1 MTALTKKKKNE
12 VKPRE
17 PGCFNNKIEP
27 YLYLAPFTIGLVI
40 FTIYPI
46 INVVIMSFQENCNIV
61 GAYDGWG
68 IGNYTRIFS
77 DRYFLS
83 AFSNTFKYVFIVVP
97 IATVLSIL
105 VANLLNQ
112 KVKGSAIFQ
121 TCFFLPMVTSSIAVG
136 LVWKYMFN
144 SDIGIINYLLNLVG
158 IDSINWLGTVNCQA
172 VYNLAAVCIFGVWNM
187 IPFTTILLLSGLQN
201 IDPLYYTAAKVD
213 GASSTKMF
221 FRITIPLLSPT
232 IFLTMI
238 VNMISAFKVYNE
250 IIPFWNGSAGVTG
263 TNLYTFVFYIK
274 EQFSTYGRY
283 GVASAASIVLFGIV
297 FVFTMLQRFIQ
308 SKAKV

>member
-1 MTALTKKKKNE
+1 MAASRKINRKS
-12 VKPRE
+12 E
-17 PGCFNNKIEP
+17 PGTFNRPWEP
-27 YLYLAPFTIGLVI
+27 YVYLLPFVIGLVI

-46 INVVIMSFQENCNIV
+46 FNVVFMAFKEGYKLS
-61 GAYDGWG
+61 GAFDGWG
-68 IGNYTRIFS
+68 LGNFTKIFG

-83 AFSNTFKYVFIVVP
+83 AFSNTFKYVFVVVP
-97 IATVLSIL
+97 SATVISIL

-112 KVKGSAIFQ
+112 KIKGIAIFQ
-121 TCFFLPMVTSSIAVG
+121 TAFFLPMVTSAIAVG

-144 SDIGIINYLLNLVG
+144 NEIGVINYLLQAIGLNP
-158 IDSINWLGTVNCQA
+158 INWLGATAGVA
-172 VYNLAAVCIFGVWNM
+172 KYNLWAVCIFGIWNL

-201 IDPLYYTAAKVD
+201 IDPLYYTAARVD

-221 FRITIPLLSPT
+221 FRITLPLLSPT

-263 TNLYTFVFYIK
+263 TNLYTFVYYIK
-274 EQFSTYGRY
+274 EQFQMYGRY
-283 GVASAASIVLFGIV
+283 GIAAAASIVLFAII
-297 FVFTMLQRFIQ
+297 FVFTMLQRYIQ
-308 SKAKV
+308 NKFKY

>member
-1 MTALTKKKKNE
+1 MSLFRKKDKKTNNND
-12 VKPRE
+12 VI
-17 PGCFNNKIEP
+17 FNSKLEP
-27 YLYLAPFTIGLVI
+27 YIYLLPFVLGLVV

-46 INVVIMSFQENCNIV
+46 INVVLMAFKEGYKLN
-61 GAYDGWG
+61 GAFTGWG
-68 IGNYTRIFS
+68 IGNFTKIFS

-83 AFSNTFKYVFIVVP
+83 AFKNTFTYVFIVVP
-97 IATVLSIL
+97 IATCISIL

-112 KVKGSAIFQ
+112 KTKGIAIFQ
-121 TCFFLPMVTSSIAVG
+121 TAFFLPMVTSAIAVG

-144 SDIGIINYLLNLVG
+144 NEIGVVNFLLKAIGLNP
-158 IDSINWLGTVNCQA
+158 INWLGATAGNAQYNIWA
-172 VYNLAAVCIFGVWNM
+172 VIIFGIWNM

-213 GASSTKMF
+213 GASTTKMF

-238 VNMISAFKVYNE
+238 VNMISAFKIYNE

-263 TNLYTFVFYIK
+263 TNLYTFVYYIK
-274 EQFSTYGRY
+274 EQFATYGRY
-283 GVASAASIVLFGIV
+283 GLAAAASIVLFIII
-297 FVFTMLQRFIQ
+297 FVFTMIQRYIQ
-308 SKAKV
+308 SKANN